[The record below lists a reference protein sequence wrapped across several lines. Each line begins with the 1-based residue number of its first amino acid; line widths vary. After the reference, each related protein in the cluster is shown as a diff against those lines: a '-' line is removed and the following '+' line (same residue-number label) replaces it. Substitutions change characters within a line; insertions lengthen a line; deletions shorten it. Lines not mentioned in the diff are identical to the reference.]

1 MLVLHFQMMSFGHLK
16 GLLDCN
22 HEHIHMKWVA
32 YLNDSNEQLVNIVNG
47 EKLWAMHN
55 DLVLKLRIVVIQDSF
70 QILISRMKI
79 ECSNKVLQL
88 F

>member
-1 MLVLHFQMMSFGHLK
+1 M
-16 GLLDCN
+16 
-22 HEHIHMKWVA
+22 A

-70 QILISRMKI
+70 QILISRTKI